1 MGDEVDLKR
10 NLNKT
15 SRDLK
20 PLRKCSRGNRVW
32 SDRVI
37 ELILETWQE
46 PVFVSQLEMLHN
58 TSDLHAFQAQLSQ
71 REYVTRL

>member
-15 SRDLK
+15 SRNLK
-20 PLRKCSRGNRVW
+20 PPRKCSRGRVW

-46 PVFVSQLEMLHN
+46 PVFVSQFEMLHN
-58 TSDLHAFQAQLSQ
+58 TSDLQAVQAQLSQ
-71 REYVTRL
+71 LEYVTWL